1 MTTNTFREAYSV
13 LQRHA
18 ETLRTQRE
26 PDIDNLL
33 NIVTESVDA
42 YKLCKA
48 RIEAVELAL
57 EQALGGVGVEGVGAP
72 ETGDEAAVR
81 PAAPVMAP
89 RDVPRPPPP
98 KSGGAVAPAFDAADD
113 DVPF

>member
-1 MTTNTFREAYSV
+1 MTANTFREAYGV

-42 YKLCKA
+42 YKICKA

-57 EQALGGVGVEGVGAP
+57 EQALSGAGVEGVGVP
-72 ETGDEAAVR
+72 EPGDGTAAR
-81 PAAPVMAP
+81 PAASAMAP
-89 RDVPRPPPP
+89 RAVPRPPAPQP
-98 KSGGAVAPAFDAADD
+98 SGAGAPDFGAADD